1 MPRNIEIK
9 ARAADLADLEQRVKS
24 LAPHHS
30 EQLSQDD
37 TFFRSTS
44 GRLKLRVLAQQQGEL
59 IFYQRLDSAG
69 PKTSFYVHSPTSDPD
84 GLREAL
90 SLAYGQI
97 GRVRKQRMVYLV
109 GRTRIHL
116 DEVEGLGN
124 FVELEVVLAD
134 DEPVDA
140 GEAEAHRLMQA
151 LGIQESDLL
160 GVAYLDL
167 LNQAG
172 RTTSVA

>member
-9 ARAADLADLEQRVKS
+9 AKAADLGELEQRVRS

-30 EQLSQDD
+30 ERLSQDD
-37 TFFRSTS
+37 TFFKSES
-44 GRLKLRVLAQQQGEL
+44 GRLKLRVLAPQQGEL
-59 IFYQRLDSAG
+59 IFYQRPDSAG
-69 PKTSFYVHSPTSDPD
+69 PKTSFYVRTPTLDPD

-90 SLAYGQI
+90 SFAHGQI
-97 GRVRKQRMVYLV
+97 GRVRKQRLVYLV

-116 DEVEGLGN
+116 DEVEGLGS

-140 GEAEAHRLMQA
+140 GEAEASRLMQA
-151 LGIQESDLL
+151 LGIQDCDLL
-160 GVAYLDL
+160 EVAYLDL
-167 LNQAG
+167 LKQA
-172 RTTSVA
+172 A